1 MMAIMSFMKI
11 YTYSN
16 VVVWVQVVG
25 MFGQEPLR
33 SEDLYWM
40 KLMVGLCLAHSA

>member
-1 MMAIMSFMKI
+1 MMAIMSVMKL

-25 MFGQEPLR
+25 MFGQESLR
-33 SEDLYWM
+33 SDDLYWM
-40 KLMVGLCLAHSA
+40 KLVVGLCLAHNA